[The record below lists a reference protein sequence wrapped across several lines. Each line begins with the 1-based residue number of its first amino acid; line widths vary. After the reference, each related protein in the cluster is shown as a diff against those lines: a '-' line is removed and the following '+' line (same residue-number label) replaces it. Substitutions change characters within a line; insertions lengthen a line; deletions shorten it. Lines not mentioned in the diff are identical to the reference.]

1 MTVDLA
7 TASLMTAL
15 VANVAGAFFIVD
27 TLLRRDDAAGRLW
40 AIAFLSGMAT
50 TIAYASWAAGS
61 GGAAAIA
68 IGNALFANTIGCM
81 WLGSRKF
88 NERRLGP
95 ALTAVVV
102 VDVLVAA
109 AVLVEGPDGGDW
121 AGWLVMGIALVVF
134 SAFAAVETTRTPMG
148 RIGTARVLTVV
159 FVAEGAFY
167 LVRAIIFVLMGPE
180 STLFQVWF
188 GSLTANFVTVTL
200 TVVAVAVLSVLRA
213 GRADLR
219 GYSWMTRIAVTSDGI
234 LMSSAIMTALGDI
247 VERAG
252 WRHDLVAL
260 IAVRVEGID
269 QIRTAFGADVAGDVT
284 HAWRQGVR
292 RFAPST
298 ALVGE
303 DGDQTL
309 LVITRASTA
318 ADARRHAGTIYRGL
332 FESFGQVSDA
342 VIPAVGVGVGLTET
356 VGYDATALLTA
367 ARGAAEDAATSI
379 ESSVLF
385 GGSAAA
391 ADRLR

>member
-1 MTVDLA
+1 MTFDLA

-27 TLLRRDDAAGRLW
+27 TLLRRDDSAGRLW

-50 TIAYASWAAGS
+50 TIAYAFWAAGS
-61 GGAAAIA
+61 GGAVAIA
-68 IGNALFANTIGCM
+68 IGNALFANTTGCM

-88 NERRLGP
+88 NDRRSGP
-95 ALTAVVV
+95 STTLVVV
-102 VDVLVAA
+102 VDALVAA
-109 AVLVEGPDGGDW
+109 AVLVEGQDGGDW
-121 AGWLVMGIALVVF
+121 AGWLVMGVALVVF
-134 SAFAAVETTRTPMG
+134 SALAAFETTRTPMG
-148 RIGTARVLTVV
+148 RISTARVLTAV
-159 FVAEGAFY
+159 FIAEGAFY
-167 LVRAIIFVLMGPE
+167 LVRSIIFVGWGPE
-180 STLFQVWF
+180 SDLFLVWF

-200 TVVAVAVLSVLRA
+200 TIVAVAVLSVLRA

-219 GYSWMTRIAVTSDGI
+219 GYSWMTRVGVTSDGI
-234 LMSSAIMTALGDI
+234 LQAPTIASALDDV

-252 WRHDLVAL
+252 WRDDLIAL
-260 IAVRVEGID
+260 IAVRVEGIE
-269 QIRTAFGADVAGDVT
+269 QIRAAFGADVAGDVT

-303 DGDQTL
+303 DGERSL

-332 FESFGQVSDA
+332 FESFGRVSDA
-342 VIPAVGVGVGLTET
+342 VIPAVGVGVALTET
-356 VGYDATALLTA
+356 VGYDAAALLDA
-367 ARGAAEDAATSI
+367 ARRAAEAAATSI

-391 ADRLR
+391 ADDLR